1 MSLKIIFGKNKT
13 GKTKYLE
20 SRYPKTNPNNLFIE
34 AEIDLEGILKGNT
47 GGTGKNAVFSPHK
60 KVFDFLNTQFAK
72 PFKVR
77 ISNDEDY
84 EKINLFKNNADRF
97 QNRMTDI
104 YDPFFEPYFRNCFN
118 TRGLEQEFEYN
129 FMVLEFLNN
138 NKRTMGS
145 SGSLNY
151 SLIKLL
157 YEMISDGQIMP
168 TEEFT
173 LIIDE
178 VEKFLHPELVH
189 KIANMIIEISEK
201 LDVIVT
207 THSPLFLEK
216 IFAGHRKKFINEST
230 CNIEYLL
237 FTKYDD
243 NEQESTIVT
252 LDNDIIT
259 ETLVEN
265 NSRITA
271 WLADFLFSSRC
282 FFIEGLI
289 DNSIINDIISKNDL
303 ENPYTIIDCNGK
315 TQIDKMLNI
324 VRDLS
329 IIRYYKICLFYDSDG
344 DENNERIIQIED
356 EEREY
361 VSSVINRPD
370 LERAL
375 FDIVKKNNVEYIDT
389 NSGPI
394 TLKNFKREKIDR
406 NSNFIFTLDWIKRNS
421 TKMDIENQVEAIE
434 EQIINFMTE

>member
-20 SRYPKTNPNNLFIE
+20 SRYPKTNSNNLFIE

-47 GGTGKNAVFSPHK
+47 GGKGKNEVISPHK
-60 KVFDFLNTQFAK
+60 KVFDFLNTKFAK

-84 EKINLFKNNADRF
+84 EKINSFKYNADRF
-97 QNRMTDI
+97 QNKMKDI
-104 YDPFFEPYFRNCFN
+104 CDPFFEPSFKNCFN

-145 SGSLNY
+145 SGSMNY

-216 IFAGHRKKFINEST
+216 IFARHRKKFINEST

-237 FTKYDD
+237 FAKYDD
-243 NEQESTIVT
+243 HNQESTIVT
-252 LDNDIIT
+252 LDKDRIT

-315 TQIDKMLNI
+315 KQINKMLNI

-329 IIRYYKICLFYDSDG
+329 IIRYYRICLFYDSDG
-344 DENNERIIQIED
+344 DEDTERIIQIED

-361 VSSVINRPD
+361 VSSVINKPD

-375 FDIVKKNNVEYIDT
+375 FDIVKKDNVEYIDT
-389 NSGPI
+389 NSGAI

-406 NSNFIFTLDWIKRNS
+406 NSNFIFTLDWIKQNS
-421 TKMDIENQVEAIE
+421 TKKDIENQIKAIE
-434 EQIINFMTE
+434 EQIIKFMTE